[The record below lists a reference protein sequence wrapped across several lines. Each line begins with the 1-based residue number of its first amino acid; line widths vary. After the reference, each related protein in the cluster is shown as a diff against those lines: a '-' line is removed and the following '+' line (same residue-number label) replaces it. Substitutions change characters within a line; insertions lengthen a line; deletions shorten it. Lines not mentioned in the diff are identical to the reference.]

1 MSGPNEP
8 GETEASSAPVSPAP
22 PSFGDPGSAAPAAD
36 TLRLPPFGLQKPW
49 WAAED
54 DAEGAGEDADGK
66 PSRPGDAQSSGTG
79 PVPLPAGDA
88 ELPGALVAGRGAPSV
103 DTRGA
108 VPRRPVPAADESSA
122 TAFADTDPDGI
133 PVMPAEDRPAK
144 APEAAPAGA
153 RSPVLVPDAI
163 LPPGVTPPADSTV
176 SIPEARP
183 VPPRNES
190 GQRPTVITPV
200 SHAEGGLSI
209 DADRPAAPPPPA
221 PPADRGPGPGEQTA
235 PQPAVQAASDD
246 TGPGGIFGSGPL
258 REEPSAKRDR
268 RPLLIGGGAAVAL
281 IVAAS
286 VFAVAGSGGG
296 GDKLA
301 KPTRKAP
308 SSAPAAKPAAP
319 PPPPA
324 PVDITSEKTDTRP
337 LALTEAFPQE
347 KVTVGGRPYVRDRSS
362 VNHRCSLA
370 ARGEMAQTLTREGC
384 RSVVRVTY
392 LDGEK
397 SLAVTTGIAVMP
409 NRPVALRVSKVGDP
423 AAYEWFRGMAG
434 KNSQQ
439 IDQAGGYALSTVRG
453 RYIIYAYAQYANGK
467 KARTGDTTLRDAAR
481 QFLDQSVRP
490 IEARAGR

>member
-8 GETEASSAPVSPAP
+8 GGTEASSAPVSPAP
-22 PSFGDPGSAAPAAD
+22 PSFGDPGSAAPASDA
-36 TLRLPPFGLQKPW
+36 LRLPPFGLQKPW

-54 DAEGAGEDADGK
+54 DAEGTDDAAADQ
-66 PSRPGDAQSSGTG
+66 PSRPGDARSAGTG
-79 PVPLPAGDA
+79 PVPLPAGGA
-88 ELPGALVAGRGAPSV
+88 EPPGALVAGRGAPSV

-108 VPRRPVPAADESSA
+108 VPRRPVPAAA
-122 TAFADTDPDGI
+122 NAPAFADTDPDGI
-133 PVMPAEDRPAK
+133 PVMPAEDRPAQ
-144 APEAAPAGA
+144 APEGAP
-153 RSPVLVPDAI
+153 SPVLVPDAI

-176 SIPEARP
+176 TIPQARP
-183 VPPRNES
+183 VPPQDGPEP
-190 GQRPTVITPV
+190 QATVITPV

-209 DADRPAAPPPPA
+209 DAGPSAAPPV
-221 PPADRGPGPGEQTA
+221 DRGPEPGEQTA
-235 PQPAVQAASDD
+235 PQPAVRNASDD
-246 TGPGGIFGSGPL
+246 SGPGGIFGSGPL
-258 REEPSAKRDR
+258 REEPSGKRDR

-286 VFAVAGSGGG
+286 VFAVAGSGSGE
-296 GDKLA
+296 DRPA
-301 KPTRKAP
+301 KPARKAP
-308 SSAPAAKPAAP
+308 SSAPAAQPTP
-319 PPPPA
+319 PTPPQA
-324 PVDITSEKTDTRP
+324 PVDITNEKSDPRP

-347 KVTVGGRPYVRDRSS
+347 KVTVGGRPYVRDRAS

-370 ARGEMAQTLTREGC
+370 ARGEMAQALTRENC

-409 NRPVALRVSKVGDP
+409 NRPVAVRVSKVGDP

-481 QFLDQSVRP
+481 QLLDQSVRP